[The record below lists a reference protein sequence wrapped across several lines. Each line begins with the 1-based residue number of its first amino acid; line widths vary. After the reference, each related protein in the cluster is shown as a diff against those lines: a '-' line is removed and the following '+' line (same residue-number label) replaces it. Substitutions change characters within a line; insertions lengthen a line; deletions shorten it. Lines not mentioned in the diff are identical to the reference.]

1 MKFSKKQLIIGI
13 ILLIIVAPCIIFF
26 IGDTSSEEFTSLQS
40 FYPDTK
46 KTAPDQNSLYYLLY
60 IKQQT
65 SDSARIADISNN
77 YLTSVGNLS
86 KYVSSSRIN
95 TFKTDVQKIL
105 TDYKTNKD
113 ATKTVADLKTKYA
126 KINSDTGNIGDSC
139 MSTGT
144 KASKSDW
151 QKFANSIFTNS
162 NFLSS
167 ALTPTSSNSKYYY
180 NSYNIYI
187 SDDGYNKLLYDTTV
201 SDAKK
206 IINIANYINTSIPG
220 TFEPIS
226 QKDKDAIKDEILNW
240 NTNLRGDI
248 LSRFL
253 TSGLNNN
260 SGSISYSSAL
270 GGSSGYDVSTIYD
283 LTYLTIV
290 TSSDTPENIIQK
302 VFDYVSPPPPPM
314 GGNAITGNVI
324 TGNVITGN
332 AINGNAINGNVYSL
346 TNLLASNT

>member
-13 ILLIIVAPCIIFF
+13 ILLMIVPLCILFF

-40 FYPDTK
+40 MYPDTK

-65 SDSARIADISNN
+65 TDDNRIKDISNN
-77 YLTSVGNLS
+77 YVIGVGSLS

-105 TDYKTNKD
+105 TDYKTNKN

-162 NFLSS
+162 KFLSS
-167 ALTPTSSNSKYYY
+167 ALTLTSSNSKYDY
-180 NSYNIYI
+180 NSYNIFI
-187 SDDGYNKLLYDTTV
+187 SDEGYNKLLYDTTV
-201 SDAKK
+201 SDATK
-206 IINIANYINTSIPG
+206 IMNIANYINTSIPG

-226 QKDKDAIKDEILNW
+226 QKNKDDIKNQIVNW
-240 NTNLRGDI
+240 NTNLKSNI
-248 LSRFL
+248 LSLFL
-253 TSGLNNN
+253 TSDINSN
-260 SGSISYSSAL
+260 SGSIPYSAAL
-270 GGSSGYDVSTIYD
+270 GNSAGYNIGKIYD
-283 LTYLTIV
+283 LTYLTII
-290 TSSDTPENIIQK
+290 TSSDTPEIIIQK
-302 VFDYVSPPPPPM
+302 LFDYV
-314 GGNAITGNVI
+314 TGN
-324 TGNVITGN
+324 T
-332 AINGNAINGNVYSL
+332 
-346 TNLLASNT
+346 